1 MSNIYNVL
9 NFTYSEYCFNSTD
22 VQESRRDVDLHSV
35 GTLHGNNTV
44 AMANGIVQTWKVSA
58 Q

>member
-22 VQESRRDVDLHSV
+22 VQESQRDVDLHSV
-35 GTLHGNNTV
+35 GTLRVNNT
-44 AMANGIVQTWKVSA
+44 AEMTNGIVQIWKVSA